1 MGDFKSDTF
10 VTRTSSHTFYSP
22 YIYQRFAYTKN
33 TEHCSIHCYFDAN
46 DMCDFHFLYNGY
58 CNLGNFNTESPV
70 GSSSVTTDMYIFKG
84 KDEMKKRKIPYI
96 RLSLSQVHPATIM
109 MKQN

>member
-84 KDEMKKRKIPYI
+84 KDEIKKK
-96 RLSLSQVHPATIM
+96 
-109 MKQN
+109 